1 MKSRKLLLL
10 SLSSLLLLT
19 SCSLFNDWKNGEGTF
34 SEDLIKTSF
43 EKEPTILSTGKTLN
57 VYKVID
63 SNTMKK
69 QTDDYVDETY
79 SKSSNGLEV
88 RYQKVEKEQ
97 TTATAY
103 VYRYT
108 KTQNSD
114 ETYSYKKEK
123 YSGTSVIESEVI
135 NREVYDEIFDMTNV
149 HYAELKALYFNNFM
163 VDYNY
168 YLTDVKN
175 KTSDYSYTFR
185 YFQKSAIWYIQMK
198 ISKNGNETKRYTF
211 VYSTFPVADDKG
223 KITYYPYISYFSYGT
238 FSTKDNDTYYSTTA
252 YNASIE

>member
-1 MKSRKLLLL
+1 MKSKKILLL

-34 SEDLIKTSF
+34 TEDLIKTSF
-43 EKEPTILSTGKTLN
+43 EKTPNILSTGKTLN
-57 VYKVID
+57 VYLVND
-63 SNTMKK
+63 TNMTR
-69 QTDDYVDETY
+69 QVNDYVDETY
-79 SKSSNGLEV
+79 SKSSDLLEV

-103 VYRYT
+103 VYRYV
-108 KTQNSD
+108 KTHNSD
-114 ETYSYKKEK
+114 DTYSYKKEK
-123 YSGTSVIESEVI
+123 YSGNSVIESETI
-135 NREVYDEIFDMTNV
+135 TREVYDEVISMTDV
-149 HYAELKALYFNNFM
+149 HYTELTNSYFNDFM

-185 YFQKSAIWYIQMK
+185 YFQKSAVWYIQMK

-211 VYSTFPVADDKG
+211 TYSTFPVADDKG
-223 KITYYPYISYFSYGT
+223 KLTYYPYISYYLYGT
-238 FSTKDNDTYYSTTA
+238 FSSKDDQTYYSTTA